1 MLVLM
6 LQRGALLLLLATCA
20 LTCVWCKPP
29 CPAFTLKGRPPTPDH
44 SSDPSWCS
52 TRQLTYGDG
61 TSPSLS
67 PRAKQRRII
76 DTFTFNDEFDMLDI
90 RLHTLWDV
98 VDTFVIVE
106 SNTTFTGKPKQ
117 LHFLENQGRYTEFMS
132 KIHHYVMVYPQE
144 MPPGQ
149 WERERA
155 ARKAQFSLEQSLKG
169 VALTTDDLIVMADL
183 DELMDPS
190 MLETLKWCDG
200 ANLEYFCFN
209 THFSLYSYEYVSV
222 NMPSWEH
229 PNGFRYQEG
238 VPGPEPVHFRG
249 NKAAHGCFRNG
260 GWHCSSCFDKLEQFQ
275 SKLTS
280 YSHTEYNTPKNRHP
294 ATLLYR
300 ITNGLDMAGGE
311 LMQWR
316 RAEPANMT
324 APPIVLD
331 NPQCYTFL
339 INRRQWLVDLAH
351 SMAQH
356 APNTTR
362 HL

>member
-1 MLVLM
+1 MKASVQCMDLSAPQCDIAVHHAAHCNRPSGCCL
-6 LQRGALLLLLATCA
+6 RCPSD
-20 LTCVWCKPP
+20 LTR
-29 CPAFTLKGRPPTPDH
+29 GRPPTPDH

-117 LHFLENQGRYTEFMS
+117 LHFFENQGRYTEFMS

-200 ANLEYFCFN
+200 ANLDRCMAAILS
-209 THFSLYSYEYVSV
+209 SLTCMCASSY
-222 NMPSWEH
+222 M
-229 PNGFRYQEG
+229 
-238 VPGPEPVHFRG
+238 
-249 NKAAHGCFRNG
+249 
-260 GWHCSSCFDKLEQFQ
+260 CSTFDTGRE
-275 SKLTS
+275 
-280 YSHTEYNTPKNRHP
+280 E
-294 ATLLYR
+294 
-300 ITNGLDMAGGE
+300 
-311 LMQWR
+311 
-316 RAEPANMT
+316 
-324 APPIVLD
+324 
-331 NPQCYTFL
+331 
-339 INRRQWLVDLAH
+339 
-351 SMAQH
+351 
-356 APNTTR
+356 
-362 HL
+362 